1 MMMDRTC
8 FRVAL
13 VAALFVAPLA
23 HAQEVKKPAVTS
35 LTVENDKFGGG
46 TDRNYSNGL
55 RLERVSGADD
65 IFPALEWVA
74 DRIPFLDVERQELR
88 QGFALSHVI
97 FTPEDKTL
105 VVPDPTDRPYAG
117 WLFASGTIVGS
128 SANTQDTLQ
137 VNLGIVGP
145 SAGGEF
151 VQNNFHRIIGV
162 AEAQGWPNQLRDE
175 VGIEIIAQ
183 RLHRFPGPTLPLG
196 IETDLGF
203 DVGGALGNVRTYA
216 ATGLTAR
223 IGWDLDSS
231 FGPPRIRPALSGA
244 GEFIPGTDE
253 NPMGGYLFIGASG
266 RAIGRDMFLDGNLFR
281 DGPRVD
287 DRKDFVGDLQVG
299 LAIHYREVQ
308 LAFTYVNRTEEFDSQ
323 ITPQRFGAFSISIA
337 H

>member
-1 MMMDRTC
+1 MMMAQTR
-8 FRVAL
+8 FRAAL

-55 RLERVSGADD
+55 RLERVSGADE

-74 DRIPFLDVERQELR
+74 DRIPFLDLERQELR

-287 DRKDFVGDLQVG
+287 DRKDFVGDLQAG

>member
-1 MMMDRTC
+1 MMLIQKC
-8 FRVAL
+8 SRVAL

-23 HAQEVKKPAVTS
+23 HAQEVKKPAVVS

-55 RLERVSGADD
+55 RIERVSGADE

-74 DRIPFLDVERQELR
+74 DRIPFLDLKRQELR

-105 VVPDPTDRPYAG
+105 AVPDPTDRPYAG
-117 WLFASGTIVGS
+117 WLYASGTIVGTNG
-128 SANTQDTLQ
+128 NTQDTLQ

-151 VQNNFHRIIGV
+151 VQNNFHRVIGV
-162 AEAQGWPNQLRDE
+162 AEAQGWTSQLKDE
-175 VGIEIIAQ
+175 PGVEIIAQ
-183 RLHRFPGPTLPLG
+183 RLYRFPGPTLPLG
-196 IETDLGF
+196 VETDLGF

-216 ATGLTAR
+216 SSGLTAR

-253 NPMGGYLFIGASG
+253 NPMGGYLFMGVAG
-266 RAIGRDMFLDGNLFR
+266 RAVGRDMFLDGNLFR
-281 DGPRVD
+281 DSPRVD
-287 DRKDFVGDLQVG
+287 DRKTYVGDLQAG
-299 LAIHYREVQ
+299 LAIHYRQVQ
-308 LAFTYVNRTEEFDSQ
+308 LAFTYVNRTEEFDAQ
-323 ITPQRFGAFSISIA
+323 VTPQRFGAFSISVA
-337 H
+337 R

>member
-1 MMMDRTC
+1 MKLIQTC
-8 FRVAL
+8 SRVAL
-13 VAALFVAPLA
+13 VAALFIAPLA
-23 HAQEVKKPAVTS
+23 HAQEVKKPAVVS

-55 RLERVSGADD
+55 RIERVSGADE

-74 DRIPFLDVERQELR
+74 DRIPFLDLKRQELR

-105 VVPDPTDRPYAG
+105 AVPDPTDRPYAG
-117 WLFASGTIVGS
+117 WLYASGTIVGTNG
-128 SANTQDTLQ
+128 NTQDTLQ

-151 VQNNFHRIIGV
+151 VQNNFHRVIGV
-162 AEAQGWPNQLRDE
+162 AEAQGWTSQLKDE
-175 VGIEIIAQ
+175 PGLEIIAQ
-183 RLHRFPGPTLPLG
+183 RLYRFPGPTLPLG
-196 IETDLGF
+196 VETDLGF
-203 DVGGALGNVRTYA
+203 DLGGALGNVRTYA
-216 ATGLTAR
+216 SSGLTAR

-253 NPMGGYLFIGASG
+253 NPMGGYFFVGVAG
-266 RAIGRDMFLDGNLFR
+266 RAVGRDMFLDGNLFR
-281 DGPRVD
+281 DSPRVD
-287 DRKDFVGDLQVG
+287 DRKTYVGDLQAG

-308 LAFTYVNRTEEFDSQ
+308 LAFTYVNRTEEFDAQ
-323 ITPQRFGAFSISIA
+323 VTPQRFGAFSISVA
-337 H
+337 R

>member
-1 MMMDRTC
+1 MMMAQTR
-8 FRVAL
+8 FRAAL

-55 RLERVSGADD
+55 RIERVSGADE

-74 DRIPFLDVERQELR
+74 DRIPFLDLERQELR

-151 VQNNFHRIIGV
+151 VQNNFHRVIGV

-175 VGIEIIAQ
+175 AGIEIIVQ

-196 IETDLGF
+196 VETDLGF

-216 ATGLTAR
+216 SSGLTAR

-244 GEFIPGTDE
+244 GEFIPGTDA
-253 NPMGGYLFIGASG
+253 NPMGGYVFIGASG

-287 DRKDFVGDLQVG
+287 DRKDFVGDLQAG
-299 LAIHYREVQ
+299 LAIHYRQVQ